1 MVPIQ
6 LPNFWMHENFVVIGL
21 KFIQKGQTIRLFSSV
36 KLAVN
41 LMQQKNGHVSSKFG
55 AVKIGQVGSKFTVAV
70 VRNTCNMDQNRPQ
83 AVQNLMENF
92 LSPIFLIFI
101 WL

>member
-41 LMQQKNGHVSSKFG
+41 LMQQKMVML
-55 AVKIGQVGSKFTVAV
+55 AV
-70 VRNTCNMDQNRPQ
+70 NL
-83 AVQNLMENF
+83 VQ
-92 LSPIFLIFI
+92 
-101 WL
+101 